1 MDILKTSEIIEQLRR
16 ALEERNYNGFVDL
29 FAADAL
35 FEVPFGLK
43 ENQKRLEG
51 IDAIRAHFDVIAQ
64 NPSTKLLELHKVSA
78 TQHQG
83 SDADT
88 ATVEF
93 RIQGKSILTGK
104 LFEMPSSVA
113 IIRCS
118 KGKVK
123 HYKDFP
129 NAIGYAQIAGVIP
142 QLAASLTKSI
152 E

>member
-1 MDILKTSEIIEQLRR
+1 MDTLKTAEIIEQLRQ
-16 ALEERNYNGFVDL
+16 ALETRNYNGFVDL
-29 FAADAL
+29 FMPDAL

-51 IDAIRAHFDVIAQ
+51 IDAIRAHFDIIAQ

-78 TQHQG
+78 TLHPG
-83 SDADT
+83 EDADI

-93 RIQGKSILTGK
+93 RIQGKSVLSGK
-104 LFEMPSSVA
+104 LFDMPSSVA
-113 IIRCS
+113 IIRCY

-129 NAIGYAQIAGVIP
+129 NTIGYAQIAGVLP
-142 QLAASLTKSI
+142 QFAASLTK
-152 E
+152 